1 MVIFYDIDSKK
12 ICMVEHDV
20 IFPTLPAN
28 MTNEEIVKY
37 YKEKENML
45 FISIPESNKPK
56 GDIFS
61 YDLSFDEN
69 GNLLEFIPR
78 EILKEEFDG

>member
-20 IFPTLPAN
+20 MFPTLPAN

-37 YKEKENML
+37 YKEKEKME
-45 FISIPESNKPK
+45 FISIPESNKPN
-56 GDIFS
+56 GDIFG
-61 YDLSFDEN
+61 YDLIFDDK
-69 GNLLEFIPR
+69 GEFKKLK
-78 EILKEEFDG
+78 LKEGLNG